1 MWPNRLMAWDDIM
14 TAEPEVK
21 SAGANI
27 QASTISTIVLGFAA
41 DPMARWVWP
50 DSSEYLRIMPQFVKA
65 FGGRAF
71 ETGTAYITEGAR
83 AAALWLPPGVEAD
96 EAAMGAVIAQ
106 ARRPEIADNIGH
118 IVQAIAE
125 HHPHEPHWYLPLI
138 AADPNCIGRCLGTL
152 LMINA

>member
-65 FGGRAF
+65 FGGRASRLAQL
-71 ETGTAYITEGAR
+71 TLPKGLAR
-83 AAALWLPPGVEAD
+83 PLCGCRPASSPTKRQW
-96 EAAMGAVIAQ
+96 AQ
-106 ARRPEIADNIGH
+106 S
-118 IVQAIAE
+118 
-125 HHPHEPHWYLPLI
+125 
-138 AADPNCIGRCLGTL
+138 
-152 LMINA
+152 